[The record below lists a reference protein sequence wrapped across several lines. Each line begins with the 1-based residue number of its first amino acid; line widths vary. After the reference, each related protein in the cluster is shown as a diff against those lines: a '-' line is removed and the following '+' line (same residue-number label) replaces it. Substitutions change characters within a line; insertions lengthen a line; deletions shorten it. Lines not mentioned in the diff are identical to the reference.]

1 MSFERLNALTQWV
14 VAKLERSDIRLDSL
28 TGDASFRRYFR
39 VNFIVEP
46 SESDLSEM
54 DPSEM
59 DASKWVAAHRTLIVM
74 DAPPPREDCRPFL
87 TISEMLGRHGVR
99 GPQVIASDVIQGF
112 ILLEDFG
119 DIVLSQVLNPENVDD
134 IYKQAMTQLIEL
146 QQTPPL
152 ERYPLPAYNEIKLVD
167 EMSLFDEWFLRKF
180 LKLKPSQEEQLLLM
194 NTFDF
199 LANQA
204 LRQPQVVV
212 HRDYHCRNL
221 MVLERT
227 QELGIIDFQDAVI
240 GPMTYDIV
248 SLLRDAYVQWPAEK
262 VQYLLNVYWERQ
274 SASGRFGKM
283 SFSDLRQWFDWM
295 GAQRH
300 LKVLGIFARLHFR
313 DGKDAYLNDL
323 PLVLFYLLYET
334 KEYDELSVF
343 HQWLCDRVLPTFLVE
358 MPDSMPLLKEFL

>member
-1 MSFERLNALTQWV
+1 MSSERLLALTHWV
-14 VAKLERSDIRLDSL
+14 IEKLESNDINLSSL

-39 VNFIVEP
+39 VN
-46 SESDLSEM
+46 LSGNQ
-54 DPSEM
+54 S
-59 DASKWVAAHRTLIVM
+59 AVAAPHRTLIVM

-87 TISEMLGRHGVR
+87 AISEMLGSHGVR
-99 GPQVIASDVIQGF
+99 VPKVIASDVTQGF

-119 DIVLSQVLNPENVDD
+119 DTVLSQVLTAENVDQL
-134 IYKQAMTQLIEL
+134 YSQAMSQLITL

-152 ERYPLPAYNEIKLVD
+152 ERYPLPAYGEIKLVD

-180 LKLKPSQEEQLLLM
+180 LMLKPSQEEQALLM
-194 NTFDF
+194 STYDF

-204 LRQPQVVV
+204 VHQPQVVV

-221 MVLERT
+221 MILDQT

-240 GPMTYDIV
+240 GPVTYDIV

-262 VQYLLNVYWERQ
+262 VQEWLKTYWERQ
-274 SASGRFGKM
+274 SVNGRLGRTSLVELK
-283 SFSDLRQWFDWM
+283 QWFDWM

-300 LKVLGIFARLHFR
+300 LKVLGIFARLYFR
-313 DGKDAYLNDL
+313 DGKDGYLNDL
-323 PLVLFYLLYET
+323 PLVLFYLLSET
-334 KEYDELSVF
+334 KGYNELYAF

-358 MPDSMPLLKEFL
+358 MPDSMPLLQEFL

>member
-14 VAKLERSDIRLDSL
+14 VKTLERNDIRLDAL

-39 VNFIVEP
+39 VNFNVVVDQ
-46 SESDLSEM
+46 SES
-54 DPSEM
+54 
-59 DASKWVAAHRTLIVM
+59 AAPYRTLIVM

-87 TISEMLGRHGVR
+87 TINEMLARHGVR
-99 GPQVIASDVIQGF
+99 VPQVIASDVNQGF

-119 DIVLSQVLNPENVDD
+119 DVVLSQVLSGDNMGR
-134 IYKQAMTQLIEL
+134 IYTQAMTQLIAL
-146 QQTPPL
+146 QQTPSL
-152 ERYPLPAYNEIKLVD
+152 ERYPLPAYNELKLVD
-167 EMSLFDEWFLRKF
+167 EMGLFDEWFLRKF

-221 MVLERT
+221 MVLAQTE
-227 QELGIIDFQDAVI
+227 ELGIIDFQDAVM

-262 VQYLLNVYWERQ
+262 VQELLNVYWERQ
-274 SASGRFGKM
+274 TASGRFGKM
-283 SFSDLRQWFDWM
+283 SFSELKQWFDWM

-313 DGKDAYLNDL
+313 DGKDAYLNNL
-323 PLVLFYLLYET
+323 PLVLFYLLDET
-334 KEYDELSVF
+334 KQYSQLAAF

-358 MPDSMPLLKEFL
+358 MPESMPLLKAFL